1 MKSLRELYT
10 VGRGPSSSHTIGPA
24 RACCLFRE
32 EHPDADRYE
41 VALFGSLALTG
52 RGHLTD
58 VAVRDALAPVHTDI
72 LWNTERTDLPHPNT
86 MELRAYKNG
95 ALTGEMT
102 ALSVGGGAISIPG
115 RPDTES
121 PEVYPETS
129 YAEISA
135 FCSAN
140 RLRLCDYV
148 FLREGEEIRDYLYD
162 IWNTM
167 KQSVSDGLT
176 RTGELPGGLEVERK
190 AQYLYNRRHIDESPQ
205 TREKPARV
213 RVCVR
218 RSGAERLRRGDRHGA
233 DVRRERRY
241 ARGAPLYTGGARLLR

>member
-10 VGRGPSSSHTIGPA
+10 VGRGPSSSHTIGPT

-102 ALSVGGGAISIPG
+102 ALSVGGGAIVVNKIDSIN
-115 RPDTES
+115 
-121 PEVYPETS
+121 VN
-129 YAEISA
+129 
-135 FCSAN
+135 F
-140 RLRLCDYV
+140 
-148 FLREGEEIRDYLYD
+148 
-162 IWNTM
+162 
-167 KQSVSDGLT
+167 
-176 RTGELPGGLEVERK
+176 TGEFNTLIVRNQDESGSVAAITSILSQLRINVANMSVNRHRRGGDALMVIETDQHIKRNQVDFLAQLPGILSVTYYDKED
-190 AQYLYNRRHIDESPQ
+190 DEDG
-205 TREKPARV
+205 
-213 RVCVR
+213 
-218 RSGAERLRRGDRHGA
+218 SGFDEANL
-233 DVRRERRY
+233 
-241 ARGAPLYTGGARLLR
+241 